1 MAHPVA
7 LEQVGGESL
16 LHLLRRVG
24 LGVLEDLSPAA
35 DFDERLVGLG
45 QHSSLRACSVTRGMR
60 PKRAC
65 VVLL

>member
-45 QHSSLRACSVTRGMR
+45 
-60 PKRAC
+60 
-65 VVLL
+65 